1 MILSKQNIKL
11 LFIIHSAI
19 CLILFIMKACL
30 GDDTEILNP
39 RTC

>member
-11 LFIIHSAI
+11 MFIIHSAI
-19 CLILFIMKACL
+19 CTILFIMKACL